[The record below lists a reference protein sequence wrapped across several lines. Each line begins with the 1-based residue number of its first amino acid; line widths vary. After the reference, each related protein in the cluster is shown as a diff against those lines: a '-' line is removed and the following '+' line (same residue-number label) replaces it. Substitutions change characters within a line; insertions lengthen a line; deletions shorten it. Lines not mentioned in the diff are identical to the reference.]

1 MKLFTK
7 LSTILIVAFA
17 TTFANAQT
25 TDVTTSELVKAQP
38 ISAAELLST
47 VELNLVQSMEQLK
60 VTFANETIN
69 NQKLLISQ
77 AKANRNSNGYV
88 AKITLAAE

>member
-7 LSTILIVAFA
+7 LSTVLTVALA

-25 TDVTTSELVKAQP
+25 TDVTTSVLVKEQP
-38 ISAAELLST
+38 ISTAELIST

-60 VTFANETIN
+60 VTFASDTIN

-77 AKANRNSNGYV
+77 AKTERINKEYV
-88 AKITLAAE
+88 AKLTLASE

>member
-7 LSTILIVAFA
+7 LSTILTVACA

-25 TDVTTSELVKAQP
+25 NDVTTSEVVKAQP
-38 ISAAELLST
+38 INASEIIST
-47 VELNLVQSMEQLK
+47 VELNLVQSMEQIK
-60 VTFANETIN
+60 VSFASETIN

-77 AKANRNSNGYV
+77 AKTNRNSKGYV
-88 AKITLAAE
+88 TKVALAAE

>member
-7 LSTILIVAFA
+7 LSTILTVAFA

-38 ISAAELLST
+38 IIAAELINT

-69 NQKLLISQ
+69 NQKLFISQ
-77 AKANRNSNGYV
+77 AKTKRNSKGYV
-88 AKITLAAE
+88 TKVTLAAE